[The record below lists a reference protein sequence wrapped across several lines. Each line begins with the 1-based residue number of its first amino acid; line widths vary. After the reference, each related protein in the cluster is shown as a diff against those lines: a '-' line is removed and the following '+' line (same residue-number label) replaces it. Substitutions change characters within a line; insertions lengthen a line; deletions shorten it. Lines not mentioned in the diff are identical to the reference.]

1 MLAAMLPGHVERGV
15 FEGAFHI
22 GSLALGQ
29 MIFHF
34 DEIDTGVIVEG
45 CATDLSD
52 EYLDTIEEQVC
63 PHARLLA
70 SQVDVKMLLRG
81 PSSLELTPST

>member
-1 MLAAMLPGHVERGV
+1 VLAAVLPGHVEHGV
-15 FEGAFHI
+15 FEGVFHI

-45 CATDLSD
+45 FAADLSD

-63 PHARLLA
+63 PHAQLLA

-81 PSSLELTPST
+81 PSSSEMPPSA